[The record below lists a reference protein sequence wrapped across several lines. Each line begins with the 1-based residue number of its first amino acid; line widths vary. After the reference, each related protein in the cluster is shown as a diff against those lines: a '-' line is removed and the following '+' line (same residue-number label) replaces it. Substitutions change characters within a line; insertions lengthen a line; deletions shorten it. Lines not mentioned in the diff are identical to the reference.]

1 MELCSMKMNPVN
13 QYCKLT
19 ALHKDRLIEYLWV
32 RLSQIL
38 IDLVKI
44 EGFFLPAGLKQEISS
59 IDCYSLVL
67 LGIADLPKVF
77 SFMNY
82 RCAKIALQRN
92 FIYNWNGWSYLDGY
106 FDMVNEHSVESF
118 TIRFDNIWMHLY
130 RFSKSLNLG
139 FSYILKKI
147 AEFPDSFSFEIENI
161 YPPPLLWICLGSNRM
176 WLMWLMIRYND
187 FKIPI
192 IREVYR
198 QC

>member
-44 EGFFLPAGLKQEISS
+44 EGFFYLHLGLKQEISS

-92 FIYNWNGWSYLDGY
+92 FNYNWNGWSYIDGY

-118 TIRFDNIWMHLY
+118 TSRFDDNWMHLY

-147 AEFPDSFSFEIENI
+147 AKFPDSFSFEIENI
-161 YPPPLLWICLGSNRM
+161 YPPPPSLNLFGI
-176 WLMWLMIRYND
+176 
-187 FKIPI
+187 K
-192 IREVYR
+192 
-198 QC
+198 

>member
-1 MELCSMKMNPVN
+1 MIWL
-13 QYCKLT
+13 KLKVFFY
-19 ALHKDRLIEYLWV
+19 LHL
-32 RLSQIL
+32 
-38 IDLVKI
+38 
-44 EGFFLPAGLKQEISS
+44 GLKQEISS

-92 FIYNWNGWSYLDGY
+92 FNYNWNGWSYIDGY

-118 TIRFDNIWMHLY
+118 TSRFDDNWMHLY

-147 AEFPDSFSFEIENI
+147 AKFPDSFSFEIENI
-161 YPPPLLWICLGSNRM
+161 YLPPLLWICLGSNRM
-176 WLMWLMIRYND
+176 WLMWLMIRYNN
-187 FKIPI
+187 FKISM

-198 QC
+198 QCKRSTRWINALPSACHIYSAKTSP